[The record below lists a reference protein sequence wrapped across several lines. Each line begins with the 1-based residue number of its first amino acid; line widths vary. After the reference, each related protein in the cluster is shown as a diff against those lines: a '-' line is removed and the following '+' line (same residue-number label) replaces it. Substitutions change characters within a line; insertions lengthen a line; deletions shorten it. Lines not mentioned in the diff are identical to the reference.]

1 MKAKKPHIKPEK
13 GFRAKQA
20 LGQHF
25 LNDKALLE
33 ELVALSGIERPD
45 HVFEIGPGLGALT
58 EALAKKAG
66 RVLAMEV
73 DPQLIPVLRVTL
85 HGLDHVEVIQGDIMG
100 DGLEELLLPLG
111 PFKIAA
117 NLPYYITT
125 PIMNR
130 LLRLELP
137 IRSINVMVQKEAAEH
152 LIARPSTPAYGPL
165 ALLAQYKSEPRIVK
179 IIGSEAFTPPP
190 KCDSAFVT
198 MPMRETPP
206 VQADEKKLFSLIDA
220 AFRMRRK
227 TLVNNLM
234 PVYSL
239 SRSQAEELVQKAGLP
254 AGVRGEALSLEEFAA
269 LTNLL

>member
-1 MKAKKPHIKPEK
+1 MKAQTPRIKPEK

-25 LNDKALLE
+25 LNDKALLD
-33 ELVALSGIERPD
+33 ELVALSGIEASD
-45 HVFEIGPGLGALT
+45 SVFEIGPGLGALT
-58 EALAKKAG
+58 EALAKKAC

-85 HGLDHVEVIQGDIMG
+85 HGLDQVEVIQGDVMG
-100 DGLEELLLPLG
+100 DGLEDLLLRLG
-111 PFKIAA
+111 PFKITA

-125 PIMNR
+125 TIMNR
-130 LLRLELP
+130 LLSLELP
-137 IRSINVMVQKEAAEH
+137 IRSINVMVQKEAAER

-165 ALLAQYKSEPRIVK
+165 ALLAQYKSKPRIVK
-179 IIGSEAFTPPP
+179 IIPSEAFTPPP

-198 MPMRETPP
+198 MPMHETPP
-206 VQADEKKLFSLIDA
+206 VQADEKKLFNLIDC

-239 SRSQAEELVQKAGLP
+239 SRSQAEELVIKAGLP
-254 AGVRGEALSLEEFAA
+254 AVIRGEALSLEEFAA
-269 LTNLL
+269 LTELL